1 MTSGKAHRYLQGGVW
16 IWLPWGSETPCW
28 TLWVRLKEGL
38 SIPSSWYLLKVGGPA
53 QPMRLPV
60 DEAEPP
66 KTEVVQTSGAHM
78 DTLLLTHFFC
88 SSSQCHG
95 ADTRPFPGVCRTCGG
110 PSRTRL
116 EVPIGGHV
124 IAVGHFHVFL
134 PQSNGFGL
142 LRCLCLEKTCLA
154 LLQAPP
160 GLRRCR
166 MMMMRVS
173 LAHLLS

>member
-1 MTSGKAHRYLQGGVW
+1 MAALGFRD
-16 IWLPWGSETPCW
+16 P
-28 TLWVRLKEGL
+28 
-38 SIPSSWYLLKVGGPA
+38 LLDTVGQIERGPKHSQLLVSAERGGPA

-88 SSSQCHG
+88 SSSRCRG

-110 PSRTRL
+110 PLRTRL

-142 LRCLCLEKTCLA
+142 LSRLCLEKTCLT

-160 GLRRCR
+160 GL
-166 MMMMRVS
+166 
-173 LAHLLS
+173 